1 MCLFMFF
8 TTFFSLCNY
17 SQTWCFCFSSWNW
30 FSFFFSQ
37 KHALTSWFPRI
48 MRKCWRPV
56 ARIFG
61 QMNARHT
68 EDRLDWNRN
77 KWTWWKLFLKGTKKR
92 KEKKSTFYFHLS
104 LGSIQC
110 MYLDHVLHSGVS
122 PENFFKG
129 LSGETP

>member
-1 MCLFMFF
+1 MFVYVF
-8 TTFFSLCNY
+8 YNIFFLY
-17 SQTWCFCFSSWNW
+17 VIITKHDVFVFLREID
-30 FSFFFSQ
+30 FRFFFSQ

-77 KWTWWKLFLKGTKKR
+77 KWTWWKLFLKGTKKKKR
-92 KEKKSTFYFHLS
+92 KKVDVLLPSNYLIEVVSTTMYIDYVLTSASGIPANIFFH
-104 LGSIQC
+104 I
-110 MYLDHVLHSGVS
+110 
-122 PENFFKG
+122 
-129 LSGETP
+129 